1 MSNEYD
7 FGLSFGDSAYNKI
20 RKEIYGPYDEYRS
33 YDINVKTNPGMA
45 IDSVSKILARQEA
58 EIMELRKQVESIRNM
73 VTNLQHG
80 SDNP

>member
-1 MSNEYD
+1 MD
-7 FGLSFGDSAYNKI
+7 FLDEAYNRI

-33 YDINVKTNPGMA
+33 YDINVKSNPSMA
-45 IDSVSKILARQEA
+45 IDSASKILARQEA
-58 EIMELRKQVESIRNM
+58 EIMELRKQVESLRNM